1 MLVKTKLLYKIPGA
15 LLYSRLLVS
24 VLMLVFSF
32 SKVHPCIIVALSVYA
47 IVSDVL
53 DGMIARKLKI
63 STEDM
68 RRLDTKI
75 DTVFWF
81 SCLFYLCVNR
91 PLFLKTH
98 IIELFI
104 LVFSE
109 LFIIVLGAIKF
120 QERISYHTIL
130 SKCWALCLLWFFI
143 DLTLHPSVRM
153 SFALSFWYG
162 LIVQSEII
170 LIAVILKQNHTD
182 IPFVGQA
189 LRLRKGLRCRRNRFF
204 NG

>member
-1 MLVKTKLLYKIPGA
+1 MKTKLLHKIPEA

-24 VLMLVFSF
+24 VLVIVLSF
-32 SKVHPCIIVALSVYA
+32 SKVPSYIIVALSIYA

-53 DGMIARKLKI
+53 DGIIARKLNI
-63 STEDM
+63 STEEM

-81 SCLFYLCVNR
+81 SCLFYVCINR

-98 IIELFI
+98 LLQLFI

-109 LFIIVLGAIKF
+109 LLIIALGAIKF
-120 QERISYHTIL
+120 QERVSYHTIL

-143 DLTLHPSVRM
+143 DLTLHPSAPV
-153 SFALSFWYG
+153 SFAFSFWYG
-162 LIVQSEII
+162 LLVQSEIV
-170 LIAVILKQNHTD
+170 LIIIIFKQNHTD
-182 IPFVGQA
+182 VPFVWQA
-189 LRLRKGLRCRRNRFF
+189 LRLRKGLSCHRNRLF

>member
-1 MLVKTKLLYKIPGA
+1 MKTKLLHKIPEA

-24 VLMLVFSF
+24 VLVIVLSF
-32 SKVHPCIIVALSVYA
+32 SKVPSYIIVALSIYA

-53 DGMIARKLKI
+53 DGIIARKLNI
-63 STEDM
+63 STEEM

-81 SCLFYLCVNR
+81 SCLFYVCINR

-98 IIELFI
+98 LLQLFI

-109 LFIIVLGAIKF
+109 LLIIALGAIKF
-120 QERISYHTIL
+120 QERVSYHTIL

-143 DLTLHPSVRM
+143 DLTLHPSAPV
-153 SFALSFWYG
+153 SFAFSFWYG
-162 LIVQSEII
+162 LLVQSEIV
-170 LIAVILKQNHTD
+170 LIIIILKQNHTD
-182 IPFVGQA
+182 VPFVWQA
-189 LRLRKGLRCRRNRFF
+189 LRLRKGLSCHRNRLF

>member
-1 MLVKTKLLYKIPGA
+1 MRTKLLYKIPEA
-15 LLYSRLLVS
+15 LLYSRLVVS
-24 VLMLVFSF
+24 VLMVVLSF
-32 SKVHPCIIVALSVYA
+32 SKVPPLIIVALSVYA

-53 DGMIARKLKI
+53 DGIIARKLKV

-81 SCLFYLCVNR
+81 SCLFYLCTNR

-98 IIELFI
+98 LLKLFI

-109 LFIIVLGAIKF
+109 MFIIVLGAIRF

-143 DLTLHPSVRM
+143 DLTLHPSVHI
-153 SFALSFWYG
+153 SFAFSFWYG

-170 LIAVILKQNHTD
+170 LITIILRQNHTD
-182 IPFVGQA
+182 IPFIGQA
-189 LRLRKGLRCRRNRFF
+189 LRLRKGLPCRRNRLF

>member
-1 MLVKTKLLYKIPGA
+1 MKTKLLHKIPEA

-24 VLMLVFSF
+24 VLIIILSF
-32 SKVHPCIIVALSVYA
+32 SKVPSYIIVALSIYA

-53 DGMIARKLKI
+53 DGIIARKLNI
-63 STEDM
+63 STEEM

-81 SCLFYLCVNR
+81 SCLFYVCINR

-98 IIELFI
+98 LLQLFI

-109 LFIIVLGAIKF
+109 LLIIALGAIKF
-120 QERISYHTIL
+120 QERVSYHTIL

-143 DLTLHPSVRM
+143 DLTLHPSAPV
-153 SFALSFWYG
+153 SFAFSFWYG
-162 LIVQSEII
+162 LLVQSEIV
-170 LIAVILKQNHTD
+170 LIIIILKQNHTD
-182 IPFVGQA
+182 VPFVWQA
-189 LRLRKGLRCRRNRFF
+189 LRLRKGLSCHRNRLF

>member
-1 MLVKTKLLYKIPGA
+1 MKTKLLNKIPEA
-15 LLYSRLLVS
+15 LLYSRLVVS
-24 VLMLVFSF
+24 VLMIVLSF
-32 SKVHPCIIVALSVYA
+32 SKVSPFIIVALSVYA

-53 DGMIARKLKI
+53 DGIIARKLKV
-63 STEDM
+63 STEEM

-81 SCLFYLCVNR
+81 SCLFYLCINR
-91 PLFLKTH
+91 PWFLKAH
-98 IIELFI
+98 LLQLFI

-109 LFIIVLGAIKF
+109 LFVIVLGTIRF

-143 DLTLHPSVRM
+143 DLTLHPSVHA
-153 SFALSFWYG
+153 SFALSFWFG
-162 LIVQSEII
+162 LLVQSEII
-170 LIAVILKQNHTD
+170 LITVILRQNHTD
-182 IPFVGQA
+182 IPFIWQA
-189 LRLRKGLRCRRNRFF
+189 MRLRKGLSCRRNKLF